1 MPVPPTSF
9 SDNPVYAGPGVNT
22 PGTDTGRD
30 QALWASAFQRADM
43 CLAISDISASRFI
56 AVNAAYAAR
65 HGYSA
70 DELRGTP
77 VSVIIAPEDTAK
89 LAAFHES
96 IRRNGQGVL
105 ETTHVCKDGTPFPAR
120 TEANL
125 VRNQAGYADML
136 IVSLYDMTEQR
147 NAEARL
153 RQAGLVF
160 DKTSEGIILSDA
172 PGTITTANDA
182 FGQLAGVQPED
193 ARGRH
198 LSDWLIRDD
207 GLLPHDN
214 TDWRGECW
222 IRHSSGLVTPVLAHS
237 SVVYNDME
245 HQHIRIT
252 TITDITGQKRAEA
265 EIIHNA
271 NYDTLTGL
279 PNRRLFLDRLEQE
292 VLRTRRGQYA
302 SALLFLDIDNFKTI
316 NDTLGHAAGD
326 QLLIEAAH
334 RIRTSVRDYDTVAR
348 LGDDEFTIIL
358 TDFGSRRIVERVAA
372 DILQAL
378 AHPYTIECTELFLSA
393 SIGIAIF
400 PSDAQEA
407 TDIIKCADQAMYEAK
422 NAGRR
427 CCRFFTRQMQE
438 ALSFRARLSQAMR
451 PALIKNQFT
460 VHYQPIVD
468 IASSKIVKAEA
479 LLRWS
484 HPEFGDISP
493 AIFIP
498 IAEEAGIIGEL
509 GAFVLQQT
517 ITSLRQWQSGPGAP
531 LQISLNLSPSQLRDQ
546 GQWTQLYQHLEHD
559 THLSDMLVLEITEG
573 LLLRDDANVQGNLD
587 ALRQSGFRIA
597 LDDFGTG
604 YSSLSYLNKFDI
616 DFLKIDKSFVD
627 NLIGSASDRIL
638 CDVIITMAHK
648 LGLKVIAEGI
658 ETENQRQLLQELGC
672 DYGQGFLFSPALPWN
687 QFREKYAA

>member
-1 MPVPPTSF
+1 M
-9 SDNPVYAGPGVNT
+9 
-22 PGTDTGRD
+22 TDTPVRGTGHD

-65 HGYSA
+65 HGYDA
-70 DELRGTP
+70 DELSGTP
-77 VSVIIAPEDTAK
+77 VSVIMVPEDAGK
-89 LAAFHES
+89 LTAFHET

-105 ETTHVCKDGTPFPAR
+105 ESIHICKDGTRFPAR

-125 VRNQAGYADML
+125 VRAEAGYADML
-136 IVSLYDMTEQR
+136 IVSMYDMTEHR
-147 NAEARL
+147 HTEARL

-160 DKTSEGIILSDA
+160 DTTSEGIVLSDTQ
-172 PGTITTANDA
+172 GTITSANNA
-182 FGQLAGVQPED
+182 FLKMAGIGPQD
-193 ARGRH
+193 ICNAR
-198 LSDWLIRDD
+198 LSDWLVPDLDQRETPSETAPN
-207 GLLPHDN
+207 LHLPPKN
-214 TDWRGECW
+214 GDWQGECW
-222 IRHSSGLVTPVLAHS
+222 IRHNTGLVTPVLAHS
-237 SVVYNDME
+237 CTAYNDVE
-245 HQHIRIT
+245 HHYIRIT
-252 TITDITGQKRAEA
+252 TLTDITVQKRAEA

-271 NYDTLTGL
+271 NYDSLTGL

-316 NDTLGHAAGD
+316 NDTLGHATGD
-326 QLLIEAAH
+326 LLLVEAAR
-334 RIRTSVRDYDTVAR
+334 RIRTAVRDYDTVAR

-358 TDFGSRRIVERVAA
+358 TDFGTRRIVERVSA

-378 AHPYTIECTELFLSA
+378 AQPYIIDGNELFLSA

-400 PSDAQEA
+400 PSDAQEV

-422 NAGRR
+422 SAGRR
-427 CCRFFTRQMQE
+427 CSRFFTRQMQE
-438 ALSFRARLSQAMR
+438 ALSFRARLGQAIR
-451 PALIKNQFT
+451 PALTKNQFA

-498 IAEEAGIIGEL
+498 IAEEGGMIGDL
-509 GAFVLQQT
+509 GALVLQQT
-517 ITSLRQWQSGPGAP
+517 VDSLRQWRLETGAP
-531 LQISLNLSPSQLRDQ
+531 LQISLNLSPAQLRDQ
-546 GQWTQLYQHLEHD
+546 GQWSHFCQHLQQAV
-559 THLSDMLVLEITEG
+559 HLSDMLILEITEG
-573 LLLRDDANVQGNLD
+573 LLLRDDANVRDNLD
-587 ALRQSGFRIA
+587 ALRQNGFRIA

-627 NLIGSASDRIL
+627 NLISSASDRIL

-658 ETENQRQLLQELGC
+658 ETDAQRALLQELGC
-672 DYGQGFLFSPALPWN
+672 DYGQGFLFSPALPWD
-687 QFREKYAA
+687 QFRKKYIT